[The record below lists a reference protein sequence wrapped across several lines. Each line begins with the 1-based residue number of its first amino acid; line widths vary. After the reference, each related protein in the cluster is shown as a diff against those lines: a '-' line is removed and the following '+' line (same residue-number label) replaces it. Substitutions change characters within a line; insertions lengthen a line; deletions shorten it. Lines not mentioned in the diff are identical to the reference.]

1 MTIATATAAKAIA
14 ARDAVAKALTDL
26 QQYAQ
31 GSVSPSTASAAQ
43 VTATD
48 TLIDAAVVA
57 LIAAGAT
64 KPA

>member
-1 MTIATATAAKAIA
+1 MSIATATSAQALA
-14 ARDAVAKALTDL
+14 ARDAVAKALVDL

-31 GSVSPSTASAAQ
+31 GSVSPSTASEAQ
-43 VTATD
+43 VTATN